1 MGDRIDQVT
10 YEEYPEEM
18 YPTNCHGTFYL
29 FSAPVRNKLL
39 QVFFFFCKVHSESSL
54 VGFRGKE
61 REDLQD

>member
-29 FSAPVRNKLL
+29 FSAPVRNMLL
-39 QVFFFFCKVHSESSL
+39 QVFFNRTRVRSL
-54 VGFRGKE
+54 AMLVANSLT
-61 REDLQD
+61 D